1 MFINIRISKKLKFSI
16 KEDKMQHIGNV
27 TKVLEDLKKKLLA
40 EKAAKSDDTYTVLEN
55 SLFSDFYDKN

>member
-27 TKVLEDLKKKLLA
+27 TKVLEDLKKNIVIQLLINA
-40 EKAAKSDDTYTVLEN
+40 E
-55 SLFSDFYDKN
+55 